1 MPSLKDTKRAILT
14 ASKTAAAAA
23 VQPAAATR
31 KPVVFEQIAEP
42 AKAIP
47 GDVWVE
53 ASSERTVF
61 VQTYVPQNAV
71 PGDVWITQ

>member
-1 MPSLKDTKRAILT
+1 MASLRDTKRAILT
-14 ASKTAAAAA
+14 ASKTAAAAK
-23 VQPAAATR
+23 PADSTR

-42 AKAIP
+42 AKALP

-53 ASSERTVF
+53 ATSERTVF
-61 VQTYVPQNAV
+61 VQTAVPQNAV